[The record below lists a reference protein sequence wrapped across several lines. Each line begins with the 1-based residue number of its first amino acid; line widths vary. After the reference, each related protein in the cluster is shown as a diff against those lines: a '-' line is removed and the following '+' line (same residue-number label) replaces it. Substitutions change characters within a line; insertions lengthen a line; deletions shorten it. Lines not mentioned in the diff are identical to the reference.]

1 MSLEGFSDSD
11 EVFPKEMTK
20 WNSNDFIDAF
30 APPTEA
36 ESTPG
41 KGPPMLS
48 CLYLLPLIQGLG
60 GNNSHEFNGILR

>member
-41 KGPPMLS
+41 KGPPTLS
-48 CLYLLPLIQGLG
+48 CLYLLPLIQGLR
-60 GNNSHEFNGILR
+60 GIVVTSSMGS